1 CTPLLRVK
9 HQAHISAQA
18 WQLHLR
24 QAQHWHGQH
33 KQGRPEREPEV
44 LDVYSFTFHRVIVI
58 STTYVYDKG

>member
-1 CTPLLRVK
+1 MYAIVK
-9 HQAHISAQA
+9 GETSGAHLCAP
-18 WQLHLR
+18 QLHLR
-24 QAQHWHGQH
+24 QAQHWRGQH